1 MVQFH
6 TCTAYRR
13 CFCPNALASTSS
25 KMNARHVMTRHIV
38 WLSGKR
44 ITSSGLDA
52 IFEDSISTS
61 KLADHYSSSWKERQS
76 AKWGIGCV
84 TNDGSQPCADDPTQ
98 STLTKRNYYVRAV
111 NSRET
116 NGIIIA
122 FPSPGRLFTKIE
134 LVRWYETGCQ
144 VHTPLVERRTH
155 QYSVTVICISC
166 VLWGHQSNFASES
179 LGGHSGEG

>member
-6 TCTAYRR
+6 TCIAYRR

-111 NSRET
+111 LWKQLTRDQWHYHRFSES
-116 NGIIIA
+116 G
-122 FPSPGRLFTKIE
+122 PSLHQNWT
-134 LVRWYETGCQ
+134 C
-144 VHTPLVERRTH
+144 PLVWNWLSSAHSTGWKKNTSRQCHCDMYQLR
-155 QYSVTVICISC
+155 SVGSSIKLCFRKSR
-166 VLWGHQSNFASES
+166 GS
-179 LGGHSGEG
+179 

>member
-1 MVQFH
+1 MGVSH
-6 TCTAYRR
+6 ALMIRHSRR
-13 CFCPNALASTSS
+13 LPNEIIMLELFCGN
-25 KMNARHVMTRHIV
+25 
-38 WLSGKR
+38 
-44 ITSSGLDA
+44 
-52 IFEDSISTS
+52 
-61 KLADHYSSSWKERQS
+61 
-76 AKWGIGCV
+76 
-84 TNDGSQPCADDPTQ
+84 
-98 STLTKRNYYVRAV
+98 

-155 QYSVTVICISC
+155 QDSVTVICISC